1 MVMMMVGDGGDGGGH
16 GDDDGL
22 RIEGA
27 SRVWSRREV
36 SRDLGLE
43 VWRAQM
49 RARSRST

>member
-1 MVMMMVGDGGDGGGH
+1 MMMVGDGGDGGGH

-36 SRDLGLE
+36 SRVE
-43 VWRAQM
+43 IPE
-49 RARSRST
+49 SRYTL